1 MSCERICI
9 MAVILGCMLF
19 SLTMTTELRNPAEDQ
34 PEDTYI
40 ALAAAGKY
48 SRALIIIFAIQ

>member
-1 MSCERICI
+1 